1 MTNYKIMIANGDGNS
16 WRNKLTQFHN
26 VDDHKSTKMSE
37 DKRDDIIT
45 AVETAG
51 YYARKR
57 DWSLGKTII
66 CARKTD
72 VDVDGLS
79 ILVDVVTLVPQPDAL
94 WSVQYAGFKSSDTV
108 VTTDIINFLNQLFAN
123 EGDLFKSRA
132 AAVMQRIGR
141 KRA

>member
-1 MTNYKIMIANGDGNS
+1 MND
-16 WRNKLTQFHN
+16 
-26 VDDHKSTKMSE
+26 

-45 AVETAG
+45 AVEKAG

-79 ILVDVVTLVPQPDAL
+79 ILIDVVTFVPQPDAR
-94 WSVQYAGFKSSDTV
+94 WSVQYAGFKSTDSVATV
-108 VTTDIINFLNQLFAN
+108 DIISFLQKLFAN
-123 EGDLFKSRA
+123 EGELFKSQA
-132 AAVMQRIGR
+132 AAVLQRIGR
-141 KRA
+141 KRT